1 MSAKDRARVPTKED
15 GIRLTEA
22 AANEIKSILK
32 EENYPDT
39 CYLYIGVKGSGCSGL
54 SFVLDIRDESTSSVS
69 EIDEVFL
76 SQDVLIV
83 SDFKSYTIGN
93 LTGTEVDYTK
103 NLMQGGFVFNNP
115 NAKHT
120 CGCGSSYSA

>member
-39 CYLYIGVKGSGCSGL
+39 CYLYIGAKGGGCSGL
-54 SFVLDIRDESTSSVS
+54 AYVLDIRDETTSPIS
-69 EIDEVFL
+69 ETDEIFI
-76 SQDVLIV
+76 SNDVLIIC
-83 SDFKSYTIGN
+83 DLKSYIVGN
-93 LTGTEVDYTK
+93 FTGTEVDYTK